1 MNTGKK
7 FHISKTA
14 VAVIVLVLVEAVI
27 LAAAL
32 IVGPSDRGTLSSE
45 LRDVVLHEE
54 KRIDLFGWDVSP
66 AVLSAFIVTGVLLL
80 FAACVRIF
88 AIPRFKEVPGKFQ
101 LVIETVVGFF
111 DNMAKGYSP
120 YKNRFLG
127 CYIFSA
133 GAYIF
138 CGTLFELG
146 GLQVGTAT
154 GGTVTLAA
162 PLSDINAAISLGCL
176 SYLVIMGGG
185 IVNNGARGFVG
196 AIKEFSLPVSM
207 SFRLFGA
214 LLSGLL
220 ATEMVYY
227 TLALSVVLPVAVGAM
242 FTVLHAIIQ
251 TYVLTMLTASYYG
264 EVSEPKAKNK
274 RRKRKAREKGT
285 SLLAAGM

>member
-138 CGTLFELG
+138 CGTLFELV

-285 SLLAAGM
+285 SLPAAGM